1 MRAALESRL
10 AALEA
15 RLIEPTKP
23 RKSLLP
29 HWLME
34 DLEKQGVRFDAS
46 GYPENLRME
55 SRPLNRSG

>member
-1 MRAALESRL
+1 MTETL
-10 AALEA
+10 
-15 RLIEPTKP
+15 TDYKP
-23 RKSLLP
+23 Q
-29 HWLME
+29 